1 MPLTCGINL
10 NLNNFQGQINT
21 QISALLNL
29 NLGTPAGLA
38 ALSASLN
45 SALSTVTSQLSALV
59 PTIPVL
65 DSLRGALNE
74 LSALA
79 FGSTAAVGKILSIV
93 SDYAE
98 ILGLQGYVNL
108 NLTDLANSVFALGI
122 NFDPCSADF
131 PNVFRDSS
139 TGILQQLPDVAPLMG
154 QSLQISNVEETL
166 VPLTDN
172 FASAIQNNID
182 FNQLDTTFSVAA
194 AQMAGVSDQIVAT
207 AQTTIVQ
214 AEKALEENVQTAITG
229 MGNAIR
235 QLPTGE
241 EIVELESAFITR
253 MDTEVIPFIREVPKD
268 MAERDLPGMF
278 IPA

>member
-45 SALSTVTSQLSALV
+45 SALSTVTSQLSTLI

-93 SDYAE
+93 SDYAD

-131 PNVFRDSS
+131 ANVLRDSS
-139 TGILQQLPDVAPLMG
+139 TGILQQLPDTAPLMG
-154 QSLQISNVEETL
+154 QSLQISKGQETL
-166 VPLTDN
+166 VP
-172 FASAIQNNID
+172 
-182 FNQLDTTFSVAA
+182 
-194 AQMAGVSDQIVAT
+194 
-207 AQTTIVQ
+207 
-214 AEKALEENVQTAITG
+214 
-229 MGNAIR
+229 
-235 QLPTGE
+235 
-241 EIVELESAFITR
+241 
-253 MDTEVIPFIREVPKD
+253 
-268 MAERDLPGMF
+268 
-278 IPA
+278 

>member
-1 MPLTCGINL
+1 MPLTCGVNINL
-10 NLNNFQGQINT
+10 NNLRGSLTDNLNVF
-21 QISALLNL
+21 LNI

-38 ALSASLN
+38 QLAGSLSGVITTLTTQIANVVVPAPVLN
-45 SALSTVTSQLSALV
+45 S
-59 PTIPVL
+59 
-65 DSLRGALNE
+65 LRDALNE
-74 LSALA
+74 LSALT

-93 SDYAE
+93 SEYAS
-98 ILGLQGYVNL
+98 IIGLQGYVGL
-108 NLTDLANSVFALGI
+108 NLTDLANSVFALGV
-122 NFDPCSADF
+122 NFDPCANTF
-131 PNVFRDSS
+131 PNVWRDSS
-139 TGILQQLPDVAPLMG
+139 GVLQQLPNSQPTIG
-154 QSLQISNVEETL
+154 TTSGISNVEETL

-172 FASAIQNNID
+172 FASALENNID
-182 FNQLDTTFSVAA
+182 FNQLDTAFSVAA
-194 AQMAGVSDQIVAT
+194 AQMAGASAEVVAT
-207 AQTTIVQ
+207 AQTTIAQ

>member
-1 MPLTCGINL
+1 MPLTCGINV

-93 SDYAE
+93 SEYAE

-108 NLTDLANSVFALGI
+108 N
-122 NFDPCSADF
+122 
-131 PNVFRDSS
+131 
-139 TGILQQLPDVAPLMG
+139 
-154 QSLQISNVEETL
+154 
-166 VPLTDN
+166 
-172 FASAIQNNID
+172 
-182 FNQLDTTFSVAA
+182 
-194 AQMAGVSDQIVAT
+194 
-207 AQTTIVQ
+207 
-214 AEKALEENVQTAITG
+214 
-229 MGNAIR
+229 
-235 QLPTGE
+235 
-241 EIVELESAFITR
+241 
-253 MDTEVIPFIREVPKD
+253 
-268 MAERDLPGMF
+268 
-278 IPA
+278 

>member
-1 MPLTCGINL
+1 M
-10 NLNNFQGQINT
+10 
-21 QISALLNL
+21 
-29 NLGTPAGLA
+29 
-38 ALSASLN
+38 
-45 SALSTVTSQLSALV
+45 
-59 PTIPVL
+59 
-65 DSLRGALNE
+65 
-74 LSALA
+74 
-79 FGSTAAVGKILSIV
+79 
-93 SDYAE
+93 
-98 ILGLQGYVNL
+98 QGYVNL

-194 AQMAGVSDQIVAT
+194 AQMAQASEQVIAT

-253 MDTEVIPFIREVPKD
+253 MDTEVIPFIKEVPKD
-268 MAERDLPGMF
+268 MADRDLPRMF
-278 IPA
+278 TFA